1 MPRQH
6 LHACWCAREE
16 EVLPVV
22 VHVNEDIIC
31 FLFFL
36 CCLFVCLFLS
46 LSFSLQQ
53 SNPNGGEEKKI
64 QKQRKVGTHHIPLQK
79 IYLKRAGRE
88 HTHTHTRKEE
98 EEEFKKLKKKLKK
111 KKKKR
116 VSLSNRQTVSRRF
129 GTKKSL
135 SFLSRSPTR
144 KFTTRKQLKT
154 LENENHHPLHFRTKK
169 RERERRVKK
178 TKKTKTHHHHQESR
192 FGFALVIFSF
202 SCCLLYFYS
211 KKKKI

>member
-53 SNPNGGEEKKI
+53 SNPNGGEEKKNS
-64 QKQRKVGTHHIPLQK
+64 KTKKSWHSSHPSSKNLLEARRQRT
-79 IYLKRAGRE
+79 
-88 HTHTHTRKEE
+88 HTHTHAHAHAK
-98 EEEFKKLKKKLKK
+98 KKLKKLKK
-111 KKKKR
+111 KKTKR
-116 VSLSNRQTVSRRF
+116 RRKN
-129 GTKKSL
+129 GE
-135 SFLSRSPTR
+135 R
-144 KFTTRKQLKT
+144 KIRG
-154 LENENHHPLHFRTKK
+154 R
-169 RERERRVKK
+169 
-178 TKKTKTHHHHQESR
+178 
-192 FGFALVIFSF
+192 
-202 SCCLLYFYS
+202 
-211 KKKKI
+211 